1 MTDYAELKAKAE
13 AAKEDMQGYYE
24 EPDWRSMSAA
34 AASYYRTA
42 APDVILALLAENERL
57 RENLEITRQQRNEL
71 GETQTM
77 VIAENERLRT
87 TLEQVATEGHAV
99 FYSSRDGYATTHQ
112 CWALMQRLA
121 VMHEAALQEGEPA

>member
-57 RENLEITRQQRNEL
+57 RDAFMVNED
-71 GETQTM
+71 E
-77 VIAENERLRT
+77 
-87 TLEQVATEGHAV
+87 
-99 FYSSRDGYATTHQ
+99 D
-112 CWALMQRLA
+112 
-121 VMHEAALQEGEPA
+121 